1 MQIFDGKNWAAE
13 KEVELRQQVAELPLQ
28 PVIGAILFS
37 EDAGSQLYTRLKKE
51 AAERVGVGYSI
62 REFSINDSLD
72 YVAESVHRF
81 NLDHEIT
88 GIIIQ
93 KPTKKVWERAL
104 EENRGEEPA
113 EFAEYQD
120 WWSALTALIDPE
132 KDVDGLHP
140 STLAAIERGDWQE
153 QGRVLPATA
162 QAVLEIVDSFC
173 ASQSNFQPAAR
184 ISAENAEIVNGV
196 GGGRSADLDHKSV
209 AKAHQEDHQPTKS
222 LDLAR
227 VFSCLAQKKV
237 IILGKSD
244 LLGKPLYYLL
254 KNGRV
259 KVEMI
264 GSQQLQQRIRQGVGL
279 SDADVVISATGRP
292 GLVIGEQLK
301 PGVMVIDV
309 GEPQGDVDFESVKD
323 KAAFVTPVPGGVG
336 PMTVVSLLQNV
347 VKLAKKP

>member
-1 MQIFDGKNWAAE
+1 MQIFDGKKRAAE
-13 KEVELRQQVAELPLQ
+13 KEVKLRQQVAKLPLQ
-28 PVIGAILFS
+28 PIIGAILFR

-72 YVAESVHRF
+72 FVAESVHRF
-81 NLDHEIT
+81 NLDHEVT

-93 KPTKKVWERAL
+93 KPTKKIWERAL
-104 EENRGEEPA
+104 EENRGEELV
-113 EFAEYQD
+113 EFANYQN

-140 STLAAIERGDWQE
+140 NTLAAIERGDWQE

-162 QAVLEIVDSFC
+162 QAVLEIIGYFC
-173 ASQSNFQPAAR
+173 ARQSYLKT
-184 ISAENAEIVNGV
+184 ENWKSNDSESDENGMWSV
-196 GGGRSADLDHKSV
+196 ERVTNADIKTPD
-209 AKAHQEDHQPTKS
+209 KACQSDIN
-222 LDLAR
+222 LDLFQ
-227 VFSCLAQKKV
+227 VYSCLAQKKV

-264 GSQQLQQRIRQGVGL
+264 GSKQLQQRIRQGVGL
-279 SDADVVISATGRP
+279 SDADVIISATGRP
-292 GLVIGEQLK
+292 GLVTGEHLK
-301 PGVMVIDV
+301 TGVMLIDV
-309 GEPQGDVDFESVKD
+309 GEPLGDVDFESVKD
-323 KAAFVTPVPGGVG
+323 KASFITPVPGGVG

-347 VKLAKKP
+347 VKLAKQS